1 MFATSSEIS
10 GSRALILHGSYT
22 RGQATTT
29 TTTTTTR
36 SEMTKLPI
44 NADREFQQRT
54 RYESSARARAR
65 AAGAGVLSRRVATDD
80 YTDARNV
87 ATVSRSSTSSPLLIA
102 VVRRELCV
110 ARRAE
115 SPADLRRDTPHA
127 SHRARVSRTRVSRR
141 SYGANY
147 PRHFVVTTTST

>member
-1 MFATSSEIS
+1 MRTASSSKELDTNRVHVPRACADVAPKRFTSPERYVCS
-10 GSRALILHGSYT
+10 SRIHA
-22 RGQATTT
+22 R
-29 TTTTTTR
+29 
-36 SEMTKLPI
+36 
-44 NADREFQQRT
+44 
-54 RYESSARARAR
+54 ARARAR